1 MLLSNKF
8 SFLTI
13 FDFEFQIEEKSN
25 SSIINIPVKELKTG
39 LKDYIF
45 KLSHEYLSVTF
56 LALILQQEESQIIFP
71 LP

>member
-1 MLLSNKF
+1 MQALS
-8 SFLTI
+8 T
-13 FDFEFQIEEKSN
+13 
-25 SSIINIPVKELKTG
+25 IPVKELKTG